1 MKLPDLTVIKHSG
14 EGTQFYAYKIN
25 FILEKL
31 NLSEN
36 IINDINR
43 DLYQMLANQASIT
56 TIEIRNLLVSL
67 LKKYE
72 QLDAVDAYNSY
83 YVADQQKFSDASNV
97 QKRI

>member
-1 MKLPDLTVIKHSG
+1 MNNTIKLMKLPDLTVIKHSG

-43 DLYQMLANQASIT
+43 DF
-56 TIEIRNLLVSL
+56 
-67 LKKYE
+67 K
-72 QLDAVDAYNSY
+72 
-83 YVADQQKFSDASNV
+83 
-97 QKRI
+97 